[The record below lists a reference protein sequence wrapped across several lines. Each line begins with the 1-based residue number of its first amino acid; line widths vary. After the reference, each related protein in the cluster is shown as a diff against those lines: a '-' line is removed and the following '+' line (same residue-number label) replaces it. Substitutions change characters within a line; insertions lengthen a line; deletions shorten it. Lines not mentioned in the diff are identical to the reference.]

1 MMLETLWQNFLQS
14 LYVHLP
20 FALLALVLKWVSL
33 SGFFG
38 GLGIGW
44 LVILGLGWRG
54 WVVLAGF
61 FALGTVV
68 TKLGY
73 KKKEKLGLAQESEG
87 RRGSRHVAANCA
99 LATLL
104 AVAALLVSGVW
115 PAGVRLLTM
124 AFVGALATATLDTGS
139 SELGQLYGRKP
150 VLITTFRRVEPGT
163 PGAVSWQG
171 TLGGFVMAA
180 LLGLLAAGVGMI
192 HWSLVWIP
200 PVAGLVGGS
209 FESYLGALVP
219 SGKLSNEVENFL
231 NTVVGAGAA
240 FLFALI

>member
-1 MMLETLWQNFLQS
+1 MLETLWQNFLQS
-14 LYVHLP
+14 LYIHLP
-20 FALLALVLKWVSL
+20 FALLALILKWVSL
-33 SGFFG
+33 SGFIG

-44 LVILGLGWRG
+44 LVFIGLGWRG

-61 FALGTVV
+61 FALGTIV
-68 TKLGY
+68 TKIGY
-73 KKKEKLGLAQESEG
+73 RKKEKLGLAQESKG

-104 AVAALLVSGVW
+104 GITVLLTSEAWPLGGV
-115 PAGVRLLTM
+115 LFTM

-171 TLGGFVMAA
+171 TLGGFVLAA
-180 LLGLLAAGVGMI
+180 LLGVLAAAVGMI
-192 HWSLVWIP
+192 PWALVWIP
-200 PVAGLVGGS
+200 PVAGLIGGS
-209 FESYLGALVP
+209 FESYLGALIP

-231 NTVVGAGAA
+231 NTIVGAGAA
-240 FLFALI
+240 FLLAMI

>member
-1 MMLETLWQNFLQS
+1 MLETLWQNFLQS
-14 LYVHLP
+14 LYIHLP
-20 FALLALVLKWVSL
+20 FAILALVLRWVSL

-44 LVILGLGWRG
+44 LVFLGLGWRG
-54 WVVLAGF
+54 WAVLAFF
-61 FALGTVV
+61 FALGTLV

-73 KKKEKLGLAQESEG
+73 KKKEALGLAQEGKG

-104 AVAALLVSGVW
+104 AVAALLVSEVW
-115 PAGVRLLTM
+115 PGGVILLTM

-139 SELGQLYGRKP
+139 SELGQLYGKQP

-163 PGAVSWQG
+163 TGAVSWQG
-171 TLGGFVMAA
+171 TLGGLGLAA
-180 LLGLLAAGVGMI
+180 LLGFLAAAIGMI
-192 HWSLVWIP
+192 PWFWVWIP
-200 PVAGLVGGS
+200 PAAGLIGGS

-219 SGKLSNEVENFL
+219 SGKLSNEIENFL
-231 NTVVGAGAA
+231 NTVVGATAA
-240 FLFALI
+240 FLLAII